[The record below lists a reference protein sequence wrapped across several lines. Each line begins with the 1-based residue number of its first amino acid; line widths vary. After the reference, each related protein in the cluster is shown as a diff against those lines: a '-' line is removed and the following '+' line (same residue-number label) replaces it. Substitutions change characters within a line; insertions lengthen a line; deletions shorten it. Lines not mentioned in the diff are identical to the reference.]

1 MSSISVQVYISI
13 IKVLFVAIMASSLK
27 LSKKSPKTIH
37 DFWTG
42 NFMFPETDNFMFPA
56 QKKEVNCTKSSFAA
70 LCKEQKDKN
79 SSGQQKK
86 KCLYKLSC
94 IQTW

>member
-1 MSSISVQVYISI
+1 
-13 IKVLFVAIMASSLK
+13 
-27 LSKKSPKTIH
+27 
-37 DFWTG
+37 
-42 NFMFPETDNFMFPA
+42 MFPETDNFMFPA

-94 IQTW
+94 IQT